1 MINAVSEHGLPVT
14 FFLVGVYRGV
24 LIKNENLRLTG
35 RVGGWVSFMF
45 FLRGRGV
52 RSGNSGSVK
61 NIKPGEL
68 HSFQNSCAWSG
79 VPEHPDLLLFLSIAS
94 VGCIRG
100 RKTANKVE
108 FELLLR
114 KTNLFCV

>member
-1 MINAVSEHGLPVT
+1 M
-14 FFLVGVYRGV
+14 
-24 LIKNENLRLTG
+24 
-35 RVGGWVSFMF
+35 
-45 FLRGRGV
+45 

-68 HSFQNSCAWSG
+68 HSFQNSRAWSG